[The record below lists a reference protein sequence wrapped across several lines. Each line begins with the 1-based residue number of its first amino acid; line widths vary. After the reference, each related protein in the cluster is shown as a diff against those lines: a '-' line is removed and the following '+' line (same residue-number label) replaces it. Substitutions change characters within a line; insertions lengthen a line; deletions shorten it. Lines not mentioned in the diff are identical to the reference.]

1 MTRQSGGK
9 FSSGS
14 NVAESLV
21 WCNLFVIA
29 CFSLMLIYR
38 LSSSIDQTFLSVY
51 MKRARANLELHT

>member
-1 MTRQSGGK
+1 MKKLSGGK
-9 FSSGS
+9 FSSSS

-21 WCNLFVIA
+21 WCNLFVIG

-38 LSSSIDQTFLSVY
+38 LSSSIDKTSLSVY

>member
-1 MTRQSGGK
+1 MKKLSGGK
-9 FSSGS
+9 FSSSS

-21 WCNLFVIA
+21 WCNLFVIG

>member
-9 FSSGS
+9 FSSSS

-21 WCNLFVIA
+21 WCNLFVIG

-38 LSSSIDQTFLSVY
+38 LSSSIDQMFLSVY
-51 MKRARANLELHT
+51 MIRARANLELHT